1 MTNKEFRKIEEYM
14 IGCMSDSAHDKEH
27 VYRVLYIALDIAEH
41 EENVNMDILLAA
53 CLLHDIGRKEQIE
66 DPRVCHAEVG
76 SKKAYEYLISI
87 GWSDENATLVRE
99 CIYTHRFRSNN
110 PPKSIEAKILF
121 DADKVDVCG
130 AMGMAR
136 SLIYRGSVT
145 EPLYTLY
152 DDNTVCDGENTD
164 EPSFFREYHY
174 KLKKLYSRFFT
185 ERGAALAK
193 ERKKAAE
200 DFYNS
205 LLTESRKAHE
215 NGRKRLE
222 NCLKEDK

>member
-87 GWSDENATLVRE
+87 GWSDENAALVRE
-99 CIYTHRFRSNN
+99 CIYTHRFRNSNQ
-110 PPKSIEAKILF
+110 PKSIEAKILF

-145 EPLYTLY
+145 EPLYTLN
-152 DDNTVCDGENTD
+152 DDTVCDGENTD

-205 LLTESRKAHE
+205 LLTESRKAYE
-215 NGRKRLE
+215 NGRERLKI
-222 NCLKEDK
+222 CLKEDK